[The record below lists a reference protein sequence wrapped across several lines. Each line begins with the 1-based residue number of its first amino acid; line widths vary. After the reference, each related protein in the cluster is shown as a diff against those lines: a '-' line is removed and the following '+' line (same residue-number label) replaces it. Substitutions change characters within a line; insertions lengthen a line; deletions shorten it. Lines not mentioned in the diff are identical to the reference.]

1 MKLTKNLKQIK
12 GDASFRSFF
21 RTKKKD
27 TSSIIVYAK
36 KDKKLNL
43 LIYDAIN
50 KILIKNNILAP
61 KLINK
66 NYSKNFIEIQDFGNQ
81 SILNFIKKKQ

>member
-1 MKLTKNLKQIK
+1 MKLTKNITPIK

-21 RTKKKD
+21 RIKKKKL
-27 TSSIIVYAK
+27 SSIIVYAK
-36 KDKKLNL
+36 KNKRLNL

-61 KLINK
+61 KLINN
-66 NYSKNFIEIQDFGNQ
+66 NYSQNYIEIQDFGNQ
-81 SILNFIKKKQ
+81 TIFNFLKKKN